1 MGSEFVEH
9 VGLRQFRH
17 SLMRRT
23 HAFAVNNRRKL
34 VLLFL
39 ILPCSGHADVMHKP
53 CIKQR
58 ELTISE
64 RTSRH
69 SFTGASHSFTHPLWI
84 VLISL
89 VSTDGLCV
97 SLCTLLSDPW
107 FWILPLNVSCGF
119 PHNRHGLSNLDRP
132 GQNNS
137 VITFER
143 ETRKIMAPFYS
154 SE

>member
-1 MGSEFVEH
+1 MRFTALFFVAKFKSSSLAFSSFFYDVRMGIWICSSGSVRT
-9 VGLRQFRH
+9 VDSCRQFRH

-69 SFTGASHSFTHPLWI
+69 SFTGASHSFTHSLWI

-107 FWILPLNVSCGF
+107 F
-119 PHNRHGLSNLDRP
+119 
-132 GQNNS
+132 
-137 VITFER
+137 
-143 ETRKIMAPFYS
+143 
-154 SE
+154 